1 MEVVLIDGTYELFR
15 HYYALPSAKD
25 VDGREVAAV
34 RGVVQSV
41 LAMITGGARHVGV
54 ATDHVIESF
63 RNDLWPGY
71 KTGAGIEPDLWAQ
84 FPLLEEALAAA
95 GVAVWPM
102 VEFEADDALA
112 SAAAIAARD
121 PRVER
126 VVICTPDKDLAQCV
140 RGSRVVQTNRRTR
153 TTYDEAGI
161 KAKFGVVPASIPD
174 YLALVGDAADG
185 YPGLKGWGA
194 KSTAAVL
201 AKFAH
206 IESIPDDPAL
216 WSVNAANS
224 GHAGEDARARP
235 RSRAAV
241 PRPGDAPHASAAVR
255 RCRRAA
261 VGGGAAGVRRSRG
274 AARRPGAVRRPA
286 GPVGVGRVPRATD
299 IIASGPA
306 GNDMTDDIDR
316 RTFGERLGIAAVAG
330 ALHGLPS
337 AADAQ
342 GRSGGGAAGGRDE
355 LCDLSAVELAARI
368 RRKDVSAREVMTAH
382 LARIER
388 VNPAVN
394 AIVTLVADRAMA
406 DAARADEL
414 TAKGGARGV
423 LHGLPV
429 AHKDLVDTAGI
440 RTTKGSPFYRDT
452 VPTKDALIVTRM
464 RAAGAITV
472 GKTNTPEL
480 GAGSQTFNTVFG
492 ATRNPYD
499 LTKTCG
505 GSSGGAAVALA
516 CGMVPIADGSDVGGS
531 LRNPAAF
538 CNVVGIRPSPGRVP
552 SETNS
557 WSPLARVRADGALRG

>member
-1 MEVVLIDGTYELFR
+1 MEVVLVDGTYELFR

-41 LAMITGGARHVGV
+41 LAMITGGARHIGV

-71 KTGAGIEPDLWAQ
+71 KTGAGIEPDLYAQ

-161 KAKFGVVPASIPD
+161 KAKFGVAPESIPD

-224 GHAGEDARARP
+224 GTLAKTLAHDRDLALLFRDLATLRTHLPLFDDVDELRWEGARP
-235 RSRAAV
+235 EFV
-241 PRPGDAPHASAAVR
+241 D
-255 RCRRAA
+255 
-261 VGGGAAGVRRSRG
+261 
-274 AARRPGAVRRPA
+274 
-286 GPVGVGRVPRATD
+286 
-299 IIASGPA
+299 
-306 GNDMTDDIDR
+306 
-316 RTFGERLGIAAVAG
+316 
-330 ALHGLPS
+330 
-337 AADAQ
+337 
-342 GRSGGGAAGGRDE
+342 
-355 LCDLSAVELAARI
+355 LAARLDG
-368 RRKDVSAREVMTAH
+368 RAQSAVQQ
-382 LARIER
+382 
-388 VNPAVN
+388 V
-394 AIVTLVADRAMA
+394 
-406 DAARADEL
+406 
-414 TAKGGARGV
+414 
-423 LHGLPV
+423 
-429 AHKDLVDTAGI
+429 
-440 RTTKGSPFYRDT
+440 
-452 VPTKDALIVTRM
+452 
-464 RAAGAITV
+464 
-472 GKTNTPEL
+472 
-480 GAGSQTFNTVFG
+480 Q
-492 ATRNPYD
+492 
-499 LTKTCG
+499 
-505 GSSGGAAVALA
+505 
-516 CGMVPIADGSDVGGS
+516 
-531 LRNPAAF
+531 
-538 CNVVGIRPSPGRVP
+538 
-552 SETNS
+552 
-557 WSPLARVRADGALRG
+557 